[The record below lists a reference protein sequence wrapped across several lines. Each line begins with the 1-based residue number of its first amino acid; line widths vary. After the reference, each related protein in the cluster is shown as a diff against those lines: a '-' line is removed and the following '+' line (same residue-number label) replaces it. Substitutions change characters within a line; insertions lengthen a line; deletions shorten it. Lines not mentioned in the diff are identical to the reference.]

1 LIILFGTISNQ
12 TASDACGLICT
23 ALSELFTLLSQ
34 IHSPDELKELTRS
47 QLTELA
53 AEIREAIVSVTHKN
67 GGHLSSNLGIVELTI
82 ALHRAFDSPRDSIVF
97 DVSHQCYAH
106 KLLTGRYG
114 RFGTL
119 RARGGISGFTKT
131 EESAHD
137 FFDWG
142 HASTSISAGLGMLI
156 GKAMTGKD
164 GKVVAVIGDGS
175 LTGGM
180 AYEALSHAGQLNR
193 GLIVVLNDNQLSIS
207 PNTGSVSKHLSRLT
221 ATPHYQTFRD
231 VVDKIVDHIPLF
243 NRHLRKFIFRL
254 KRGLK
259 GLLLTN
265 NLFSDLGFEY
275 VGALD
280 GHNIAELEAV
290 FKRVKKLKVPVVVH
304 VVTKKGRGFSPA
316 EKDPVAFHS
325 VAASRSAPPSAD
337 FALTDVSFSAAF
349 SRSILDLAAAH
360 PNLAA
365 VTAAMEKGTGLSAFC
380 QNYPERFFDVGIA
393 EEHAVSFAAGL
404 AKQGVVPI
412 VAIYSTFMQR
422 AIDQVI
428 HDVALQNLPVVFVVD
443 RAGAVPDDGETHQGI
458 FDIALMLG
466 IPNMTL
472 LAPASAAERALCL
485 RWAVQRGTPVSIRY
499 PKSNC
504 PREYPPFELPLEEGR
519 GTLLRAAD
527 YGADAKIDVDKADST
542 LIVCAGGIFPE
553 ARAAAAILL
562 REGLNVDIYNLR
574 FLKPL
579 DEAWF
584 LNIADGYRAIV
595 LVEDGAVLGGV
606 ARHLEL
612 LLRKNLKSASVA
624 ALGFP
629 DRFMAQ
635 GSRAEIL
642 EDAGLSPD
650 AIASCVRHLVS

>member
-1 LIILFGTISNQ
+1 MPQ
-12 TASDACGLICT
+12 
-23 ALSELFTLLSQ
+23 
-34 IHSPDELKELTRS
+34 
-47 QLTELA
+47 LA
-53 AEIREAIVSVTHKN
+53 AEIREEIVSVTRKN

-82 ALHRAFDSPRDSIVF
+82 ALHRAFDSPLDAIVF

-106 KLLTGRYG
+106 KLLTGRYA
-114 RFGTL
+114 RFDTL

-131 EESAHD
+131 QESEHD

-142 HASTSISAGLGMLI
+142 HASTSISAALGMLV
-156 GKAMTGKD
+156 GKGMTGK
-164 GKVVAVIGDGS
+164 GGTVVAVIGDGS

-193 GLIVVLNDNQLSIS
+193 NLIVVLNDNQLSIG

-231 VVDKIVDHIPLF
+231 VVDGIVDRIPIF
-243 NRHLRKFIFRL
+243 SRHLQKFIFRF

-265 NLFSDLGFEY
+265 NLFSELGFDY

-290 FKRVKKLKVPVVVH
+290 FTRVKKLKGPVVVH
-304 VVTKKGRGFSPA
+304 VVTKKGKGFEPA
-316 EKDPVAFHS
+316 EKDPVAFHG
-325 VAASRSAPPSAD
+325 VAAARCEARGAD
-337 FALTDVSFSAAF
+337 LALTDVSFSAAF
-349 SRSILDLAAAH
+349 SRSILELAASR

-365 VTAAMEKGTGLSAFC
+365 VTAAMEKGTGLTAFSN
-380 QNYPERFFDVGIA
+380 QYPERFFDVGIA
-393 EEHAVSFAAGL
+393 EEHAVTFAAGL

-428 HDVALQNLPVVFVVD
+428 HDVALQNLGVVFALD

-458 FDIALMLG
+458 FDIALMRG
-466 IPNMTL
+466 IPGMTL
-472 LAPASAAERALCL
+472 LAPASAVELDLCL
-485 RWAVQRGTPVSIRY
+485 RWAAQSGTPAAIRY
-499 PKSNC
+499 AKNNC
-504 PREYPPFELPLEEGR
+504 PRECAPFALPLEAGR
-519 GTLLRAAD
+519 GVLLGAAE
-527 YGADAKIDVDKADST
+527 YGAGASAAAAGKADSV

-553 ARAAAAILL
+553 ARAAAVGLA
-562 REGLNVDIYNLR
+562 REGVNADIYNLR

-584 LNIADGYRAIV
+584 LRIADGYRAV
-595 LVEDGAVLGGV
+595 VFVEDGVTAGGIG
-606 ARHLEL
+606 RHLEL
-612 LLRKNLKSASVA
+612 LVRKNLAGARTA

-635 GSRAEIL
+635 GTRAEIL
-642 EDAGLSPD
+642 EDAGLSPESITR
-650 AIASCVRHLVS
+650 AALGLVRGAAVL